1 MMQALTLENGRLA
14 VAAIPKPKLRPN
26 ELLIKVQR
34 AGVCS
39 TDLEIVKGY
48 VAGFRG
54 VLGHEFVGTVAAV
67 GDGVDSATWL
77 GRRVTATINIGCG
90 RCAICLAAGPEHCP
104 QRTVIGIH
112 NRDGA
117 FADYLAVP
125 VGNLVPIPDDVP
137 DNLAVFT
144 EPLAA
149 ALRIREQLCVP
160 PSEPVAVV
168 GPGRLGMLVGWVMSL
183 AGNRVTMLG
192 RRPASLALA
201 KKWGLEA
208 DLTENVADNGFNFV
222 VETTGNEAGF
232 AHALRMTKPQGTI
245 VLKSTYAG
253 RSNVDLT
260 KLVVGEIKVVGS
272 RCGPFKPAVRLLETP
287 AAQRLLDLIDGQYAL
302 GDGVTAMER
311 AAETGV
317 RKILLRIDESE

>member
-1 MMQALTLENGRLA
+1 MQALVLEDGQLA
-14 VAAIPKPKLRPN
+14 LLEVFKPDPKPA
-26 ELLIKVQR
+26 ELIIKVSL

-39 TDLEIVKGY
+39 TDLEIIKGY
-48 VAGFRG
+48 VPGFSG
-54 VLGHEFVGTVAAV
+54 ILGHEFVGTVESV
-67 GDGVDSATWL
+67 GSVADQEWL
-77 GRRVTATINIGCG
+77 GKRVTATINIGCQH
-90 RCAICLAAGPEHCP
+90 CATCLADGPEHCL
-104 QRTVIGIH
+104 QRTVLGIH

-117 FADYLAVP
+117 FADYLMAP
-125 VGNLVPIPDDVP
+125 VRNVIPIPDSVS

-149 ALRIREQLCVP
+149 ALRIREQLRVP

-183 AGNRVTMLG
+183 AGNRVVMLG
-192 RRPASLALA
+192 RRAESLELA
-201 KKWGLEA
+201 NKWGLESG
-208 DLTENVADNGFNFV
+208 LTGNVADDAFNFV

-253 RSNVDLT
+253 RANVDLT
-260 KLVVGEIKVVGS
+260 KLVVGELTVVGS
-272 RCGPFKPAVRLLETP
+272 RCGPFEPAVRLLETP
-287 AAQRLLDLIDGQYAL
+287 AAHRLLDLIDGEYPL
-302 GDGVTAMER
+302 SDGLAAMDQ

-317 RKILLRIDESE
+317 RKILLRMG

>member
-1 MMQALTLENGRLA
+1 MHALFLENGRLA
-14 VAAIPKPKLRPN
+14 LSTVARPRPKAD
-26 ELLIKVQR
+26 ELNIKISL

-48 VAGFRG
+48 VPGFSG
-54 VLGHEFVGTVAAV
+54 ILGHEFVGIVTEI
-67 GDGVDSATWL
+67 GESANQQWL
-77 GRRVTATINIGCG
+77 GKRVTATINIGCQ
-90 RCAICLAAGPEHCP
+90 RCATCLANGPEHCL
-104 QRTVIGIH
+104 QRTVLGIH

-125 VGNLVPIPDDVP
+125 VRNIIPIPDDVP
-137 DNLAVFT
+137 DKLAVFT

-149 ALRIREQLCVP
+149 ALRIREQVRVS

-183 AGNRVTMLG
+183 TGNRVTMLG
-192 RRPASLALA
+192 RRKESLELA
-201 KKWGLEA
+201 NKWGLET
-208 DLTENVADNGFNFV
+208 DLTGNVVDNAFNFV

-232 AHALRMTKPQGTI
+232 AHALRITKPQGTI

-253 RSNVDLT
+253 RANADLT
-260 KLVVGEIKVVGS
+260 KLVVGELTVVGS
-272 RCGPFKPAVRLLETP
+272 RCGPFEPAVRLLQTS
-287 AAQRLLDLIDGQYAL
+287 AARQLLDLIDGEYPLAE
-302 GDGVTAMER
+302 GVAAMER

-317 RKILLRIDESE
+317 RKVILAVG